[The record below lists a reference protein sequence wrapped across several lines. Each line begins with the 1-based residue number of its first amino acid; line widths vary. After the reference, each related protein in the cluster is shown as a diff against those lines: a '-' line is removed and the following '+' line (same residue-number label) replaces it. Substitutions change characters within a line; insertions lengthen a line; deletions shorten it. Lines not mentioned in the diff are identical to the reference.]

1 VAAPEAVNRV
11 LDHPYV
17 GAWAT
22 RTALRSRRGH
32 SSAPADL
39 ARVAAAAAIRVRV
52 STTVWLPPGEVLA
65 LPSLRRTSAPSVRT
79 CSESSS
85 SRSAGP
91 DQGVRPA
98 GFARGS
104 ATAPADPG
112 FLIGAVG
119 QAELELAGP
128 VRRGDAVA
136 RSGRLRCGPPGA
148 RVRSGR
154 PGRLQGWL
162 PHSTEGEPAGQGT
175 GLISTARERR

>member
-1 VAAPEAVNRV
+1 VEAADDEITRQAYELLREAQVAAPEAVNRV

-104 ATAPADPG
+104 ATRRR
-112 FLIGAVG
+112 I
-119 QAELELAGP
+119 QA
-128 VRRGDAVA
+128 
-136 RSGRLRCGPPGA
+136 S
-148 RVRSGR
+148 
-154 PGRLQGWL
+154 
-162 PHSTEGEPAGQGT
+162 
-175 GLISTARERR
+175 